1 MRSGEICALVA
12 GLSLACLPAHARNIP
27 SSIGEPKVVN
37 LSTQR
42 RTVSNPVQRDRLRR
56 RDGTVDATLD
66 NEETLY
72 FVNATIGTPPQSLRL
87 HLDTGSSDL
96 WVNTPS
102 SSLCTQSTKPCLF
115 SGAYT
120 ANQSSTYEFVGSW
133 FNISYVDGSGASGDY
148 VSDTITIGT
157 TKLDRLQ
164 FGIGYQSSS
173 SQGILGV
180 GYPINE
186 VQVGR
191 AGKNAYDNLPAAM
204 VTSGQIS
211 RNAYSLWLNDLDANR
226 GSILFGGVDKE
237 QYMGS
242 LQTLPIQA
250 NRGVF
255 SEFLITL
262 TSLKLGS
269 QTIADKQALAVLLD
283 SGSSLTYLPNDIV
296 EAIYKQVGAQYDS
309 SGGAAYVP
317 CTLASNTS
325 TLDFTFSSPKISVE
339 MNELVLD
346 LVSSSGRRPT
356 FSNGEPACLFGIS
369 PAGEGTNVLGDTF
382 LRSAYVVYDID
393 NNQISLAQTNFNAT
407 KSSVQEIPTGS
418 SLPDAT
424 FVSNSVQAT
433 SGVVRG
439 SGNGNADLG
448 DAGNVAASMAAP
460 MLVLLL
466 SSGVAMFAMLL

>member
-1 MRSGEICALVA
+1 
-12 GLSLACLPAHARNIP
+12 
-27 SSIGEPKVVN
+27 
-37 LSTQR
+37 
-42 RTVSNPVQRDRLRR
+42 
-56 RDGTVDATLD
+56 
-66 NEETLY
+66 
-72 FVNATIGTPPQSLRL
+72 
-87 HLDTGSSDL
+87 
-96 WVNTPS
+96 
-102 SSLCTQSTKPCLF
+102 
-115 SGAYT
+115 
-120 ANQSSTYEFVGSW
+120 VGNW
-133 FNISYVDGSGASGDY
+133 FNISYVDGSGAAGDY
-148 VSDTITIGT
+148 VSDTITIGST
-157 TKLDRLQ
+157 TLDRLQ
-164 FGIGYQSSS
+164 FGIGYQSTSP
-173 SQGILGV
+173 QGILGV

-191 AGKNAYDNLPAAM
+191 AGKNVYDNLPAAM

-226 GSILFGGVDKE
+226 GSILFGGVDKA

-250 NRGVF
+250 NRGVY

-269 QTIADKQALAVLLD
+269 QTIAEKQALAVLLD
-283 SGSSLTYLPNDIV
+283 SGSSLTYLPNDMV
-296 EAIYKQVGAQYDS
+296 KVIYNQVGARYDS
-309 SGGAAYVP
+309 STGAAYVP
-317 CTLASNTS
+317 CTLASDTS

-346 LVSSSGRRPT
+346 LVTSNGGRPT
-356 FSNGEPACLFGIS
+356 FTNGEPACLFGIS
-369 PAGEGTNVLGDTF
+369 PADEGTNVLGDTF

-433 SGVVRG
+433 NGIIRG

-448 DAGNVAASMAAP
+448 DASSGAASMTLSV
-460 MLVLLL
+460 LVLLL
-466 SSGVAMFAMLL
+466 SSAVATFATLL